1 LREVPLLRSMTMSDL
16 TERLDRITER
26 VLAARG
32 FL

>member
-1 LREVPLLRSMTMSDL
+1 MTMSDL